1 MKTVK
6 VICALLALLPAFSG
20 LRAQSAGIISISSS
34 ATATTADYEK
44 VVAAMK
50 EKGAWEKDWTFH
62 AIGTAQPTGLYGF
75 GLFPDRDA
83 FNRRLEIIRPIF
95 EQAGAK
101 PEMHDYEVYNSFLG
115 NVPATAPAGAILVR
129 FDARGMTTAQ
139 YDQIIVELKK
149 VITFPPPGQISHV
162 AYKTDEGLKVIDVWD
177 SAESFAAMGEKLM
190 PILQNLGINTGAPI
204 TYNLY
209 NLLKTNN

>member
-1 MKTVK
+1 MKTFK
-6 VICALLALLPAFSG
+6 AIFTLLALLPAFSG
-20 LRAQSAGIISISSS
+20 LHAQSTGIISISSS

-62 AIGTAQPTGLYGF
+62 AIGTAQPTGLYGI

-101 PEMHDYEVYNSFLG
+101 PEVHDYEVYNSFFG
-115 NVPATAPAGAILVR
+115 TVPASAPAGAILVR
-129 FDARGMTTAQ
+129 FDAKGMTTAQ
-139 YDQIIVELKK
+139 YDQILVELKK
-149 VITFPPPGQISHV
+149 VVSFPPPGQISHV
-162 AYKTDEGLKVIDVWD
+162 AYKTDEGLKVIDVWE
-177 SAESFAAMGEKLM
+177 SAETFGALGQKLM
-190 PILQNLGINTGAPI
+190 PILQNLGINAGEPI
-204 TYNLY
+204 VYSLY
-209 NLLKTNN
+209 NLLKINN